1 MSESSGP
8 IPASQVAPEA
18 PPEDERP
25 LTNEER
31 LKRLHEFPTG
41 TKPSDAVTVPLRL
54 LKPAKKNPRKGAV
67 AEQIES
73 LREFG
78 QHRALVVQ
86 HSTGEVII
94 GNHLLKAMHALGWTE
109 GDVLILADDDEKAMR
124 RAIADNATG
133 DKATWDEEELA
144 ELIQETGAV
153 PGFGDGDI
161 QKLLDKLAPPE
172 KIDEPTYPLVPRL
185 NEKYDYVMIFC
196 TNETDWNWL
205 QTKLQLRRERSY
217 KSEAVATSHVITVER
232 LQELLEA

>member
-1 MSESSGP
+1 MTESSGP
-8 IPASQVAPEA
+8 IPASEVPVES

-31 LKRLHEFPTG
+31 LKLLHEFPMG
-41 TKPSDAVTVPLRL
+41 EKPSDAVTVPLKL

-78 QHRALVVQ
+78 QHRPLVVQ
-86 HSTGEVII
+86 HSTGEVIV
-94 GNHLLKAMHALGWTE
+94 GNHLLKAMGWTE
-109 GDVLILADDDEKAMR
+109 GDALILADDDHKALR
-124 RAIADNATG
+124 RAVADNATG
-133 DKATWDEEELA
+133 DKATYDEEELA
-144 ELIQETGAV
+144 EVMKEIGAV

-161 QKLLDKLAPPE
+161 QKLLDKLEPE
-172 KIDEPTYPLVPRL
+172 KKVDEPTYPLVPRL

-232 LQELLEA
+232 LQELLGEA